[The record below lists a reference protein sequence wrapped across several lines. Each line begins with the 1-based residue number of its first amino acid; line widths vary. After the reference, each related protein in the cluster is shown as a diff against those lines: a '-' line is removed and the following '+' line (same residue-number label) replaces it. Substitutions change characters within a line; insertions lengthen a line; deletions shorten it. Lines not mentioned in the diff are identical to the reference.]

1 MKKFLLLFS
10 FLLVSMTMYSCR
22 QNEDILSNDDVT
34 NLRIIQNTRS
44 NRLSNQLNN
53 TTKRDSTTVTF
64 KQDEL
69 VKPPK

>member
-44 NRLSNQLNN
+44 NRLSSQLNN
-53 TTKRDSTTVTF
+53 TTRRDSSSITF

-69 VKPPK
+69 VKSPK

>member
-44 NRLSNQLNN
+44 NRLSSHLNN
-53 TTKRDSTTVTF
+53 TTRRDSSSVTF
-64 KQDEL
+64 KKDEL

>member
-34 NLRIIQNTRS
+34 NLRIIQNTIS

-53 TTKRDSTTVTF
+53 TARRDSTTVTF

>member
-44 NRLSNQLNN
+44 NRLSIQLNN
-53 TTKRDSTTVTF
+53 TTRRDSSSVTF

>member
-44 NRLSNQLNN
+44 NRLSSQLNN
-53 TTKRDSTTVTF
+53 TRRDSTTVTF

>member
-53 TTKRDSTTVTF
+53 TTRRDSTTVTF

>member
-10 FLLVSMTMYSCR
+10 FLIVSVAMNSCR
-22 QNEDILSNDDVT
+22 QDDVMLSNDDVT
-34 NLRIIQNTRS
+34 NLKIIQNTRS
-44 NRLSNQLNN
+44 NRLSSQLNN
-53 TTKRDSTTVTF
+53 TRRNSTTVTF

>member
-22 QNEDILSNDDVT
+22 QDDVMLSNDDVT
-34 NLRIIQNTRS
+34 NLKIIQNTRS
-44 NRLSNQLNN
+44 NRLSSQLNN
-53 TTKRDSTTVTF
+53 TRRDSTTVTF

>member
-1 MKKFLLLFS
+1 MKKFSLLFS

-44 NRLSNQLNN
+44 NRLSIQLNN
-53 TTKRDSTTVTF
+53 TTRRDSSSVTF

>member
-1 MKKFLLLFS
+1 
-10 FLLVSMTMYSCR
+10 MYSCR

-44 NRLSNQLNN
+44 NRPSSQLNN
-53 TTKRDSTTVTF
+53 TTRRDSSSVTF

>member
-34 NLRIIQNTRS
+34 NLGIIQNTRS
-44 NRLSNQLNN
+44 NRLSIQLNN
-53 TTKRDSTTVTF
+53 TTRRDSSSVTF

>member
-44 NRLSNQLNN
+44 NRLSSQLNN
-53 TTKRDSTTVTF
+53 TTRRDSSSVTF
-64 KQDEL
+64 KKDEL

>member
-1 MKKFLLLFS
+1 MKNFLLLFS

-44 NRLSNQLNN
+44 NRLSSQLNN
-53 TTKRDSTTVTF
+53 TTRRDSSSVTF
-64 KQDEL
+64 KKDEL

>member
-44 NRLSNQLNN
+44 NRLSSHLNN
-53 TTKRDSTTVTF
+53 TTRRDSSSVTF

>member
-10 FLLVSMTMYSCR
+10 FLLVSVAMNSCR
-22 QNEDILSNDDVT
+22 QDDVMLSNDDVT
-34 NLRIIQNTRS
+34 NLKIIQNTRS
-44 NRLSNQLNN
+44 NRLSSHLNN
-53 TTKRDSTTVTF
+53 TTRRDSSSVTF

>member
-10 FLLVSMTMYSCR
+10 FLIVSVAMNSCR
-22 QNEDILSNDDVT
+22 QDDVMLSNDDVT
-34 NLRIIQNTRS
+34 NLKIIQNTRS
-44 NRLSNQLNN
+44 NRLSSQLNN
-53 TTKRDSTTVTF
+53 TRRDSTTVTF

>member
-44 NRLSNQLNN
+44 NRPSSQLNN
-53 TTKRDSTTVTF
+53 TTRRDSSSVTF

>member
-10 FLLVSMTMYSCR
+10 FLIVSVVMNSCR
-22 QNEDILSNDDVT
+22 QDDVMLSNDDVT
-34 NLRIIQNTRS
+34 NLKIIQNTRS
-44 NRLSNQLNN
+44 NRLSSQLNN
-53 TTKRDSTTVTF
+53 TRRDSTAVTF

>member
-1 MKKFLLLFS
+1 
-10 FLLVSMTMYSCR
+10 MTMYSCR

-53 TTKRDSTTVTF
+53 TTRRDSTTVTF

>member
-1 MKKFLLLFS
+1 MKKFLLLCS

-22 QNEDILSNDDVT
+22 QNVDILSNDDVT

-53 TTKRDSTTVTF
+53 TTRRDSTTVTF

>member
-10 FLLVSMTMYSCR
+10 FLIVSVAMNSCR
-22 QNEDILSNDDVT
+22 QDDVMLSNDDVT
-34 NLRIIQNTRS
+34 NLKIIQNTRS
-44 NRLSNQLNN
+44 NRLSSHLNN
-53 TTKRDSTTVTF
+53 TTRRDSSSVTF

>member
-44 NRLSNQLNN
+44 NRLSSQLNN
-53 TTKRDSTTVTF
+53 TTRRDSSSVTF

>member
-1 MKKFLLLFS
+1 MKKVKDSSDNNVELKREIIAMQDSL
-10 FLLVSMTMYSCR
+10 
-22 QNEDILSNDDVT
+22 LSNDDVT

-44 NRLSNQLNN
+44 NRLSSHLNN
-53 TTKRDSTTVTF
+53 TTRRDSSSVTF

>member
-53 TTKRDSTTVTF
+53 TARRDSTTVTF

>member
-1 MKKFLLLFS
+1 
-10 FLLVSMTMYSCR
+10 MTMYSCR

-44 NRLSNQLNN
+44 NRLSSHLNN
-53 TTKRDSTTVTF
+53 TTRRDSSSVTF